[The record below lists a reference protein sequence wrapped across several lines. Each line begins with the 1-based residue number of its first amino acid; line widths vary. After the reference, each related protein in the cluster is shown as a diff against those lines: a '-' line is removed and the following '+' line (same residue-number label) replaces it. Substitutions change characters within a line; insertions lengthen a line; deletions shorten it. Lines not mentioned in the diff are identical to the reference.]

1 MDDYN
6 YDELSRSLMKN
17 EIAKIVIVNNDIIE
31 IEFIQENSTTKKD
44 NKKMLYSKNLFEVVY
59 SNYLNKKTNNEG
71 NVIITREKRP
81 KVDELLKELV
91 SIGLLIM
98 IGYFVLIFIY
108 SEMPISK
115 DKKISKFLVNEK
127 KNDVSISDI
136 GGLFEV
142 REEILEYINM
152 LKYPNKIYVFGCKSP
167 KRHFNGGSSRY
178 RENNDSKGNCV

>member
-1 MDDYN
+1 MILLLFLLFLPILLGYIVSIISKIVILISHSIFRKNNMDDYN

-127 KNDVSISDI
+127 K
-136 GGLFEV
+136 
-142 REEILEYINM
+142 M
-152 LKYPNKIYVFGCKSP
+152 M
-167 KRHFNGGSSRY
+167 
-178 RENNDSKGNCV
+178 